1 MKNKISDARRNQ
13 ANKQEE
19 FLRPI
24 KIAEEL
30 GYEFDIHFFGGNI
43 VFYKT
48 NNDGFKVYSTI
59 AEILEEYQNHN

>member
-30 GYEFDIHFFGGNI
+30 GYEYKMYLLGGN
-43 VFYKT
+43 VAFYKT
-48 NNDGFKVYSTI
+48 NDKGETVYTPI
-59 AEILEEYQNHN
+59 DKILKEYEKQD

>member
-1 MKNKISDARRNQ
+1 MENKISDAKRNQ

-30 GYEFDIHFFGGNI
+30 GYEFDIRFFGGNI

-48 NNDGFKVYSTI
+48 NNDGFKVYSRI
-59 AEILEEYQNHN
+59 DEILSEYENQN

>member
-1 MKNKISDARRNQ
+1 MENKISDAKRNQ

-30 GYEFDIHFFGGNI
+30 GYEFDMYLFGGNV

-48 NNDGFKVYSTI
+48 NNYGFKVYSTI
-59 AEILEEYQNHN
+59 AEILEEYEKQN

>member
-1 MKNKISDARRNQ
+1 MENKISDAKRNQ

-30 GYEFDIHFFGGNI
+30 GYEFDMYFFGGNI
-43 VFYKT
+43 AFYKT
-48 NNDGFKVYSTI
+48 NDDGFKVYSTI
-59 AEILEEYQNHN
+59 AEILEEYQNQ

>member
-1 MKNKISDARRNQ
+1 MENKISDAKRNQ

-30 GYEFDIHFFGGNI
+30 GYEFDMYLFGGNV

-48 NNDGFKVYSTI
+48 NNNGFKVYSTI
-59 AEILEEYQNHN
+59 AEILEEYEKQN